1 LYGNKQEYHFF
12 QEVIVCRRKYN
23 MMIEHKSIISLLL
36 ILILLVGCSPNIAAV
51 PADQATAESTVG
63 DSDQGTEIVSNTA
76 DQAAADSEPTAVVTE
91 AAPEGGNQSGDGIVR
106 GWALLA
112 EKDNYDDV
120 QMTNLPVDY
129 IGVTQLHQL
138 LLDSG
143 WQEAQIHEAREFD
156 QESMTGELD
165 WLAENVD
172 QDDLV
177 FVYVAAHG
185 SYLRNV
191 LRWSEFFGREW
202 EEIPSHRQ
210 ILLIDSCQAEEFTD
224 AVANDPE
231 PYLSVAAVASGEFG
245 WSGLE
250 EEGLPIIGGVFTH
263 YFTLA
268 FQDSEADTDGDGQV
282 SAQEAAL
289 WAEAQQR
296 TYMHEVVFAVP
307 EFVEDY
313 HTIGVYP
320 DQNSEFPHVV
330 VQDTISAPVF
340 LTLE

>member
-1 LYGNKQEYHFF
+1 MAPG
-12 QEVIVCRRKYN
+12 
-23 MMIEHKSIISLLL
+23 HKSIISLLL
-36 ILILLVGCSPNIAAV
+36 ILILLVGCSPSQGIDASAV
-51 PADQATAESTVG
+51 PA
-63 DSDQGTEIVSNTA
+63 N
-76 DQAAADSEPTAVVTE
+76 QAATESEPAAVVTE
-91 AAPEGGNQSGDGIVR
+91 STAEGGSQDGDGVVR
-106 GWALLA
+106 GWAVLA

-129 IGVTQLHQL
+129 IGNTQLHQL

-156 QESMTGELD
+156 RESLTGELD
-165 WLAENVD
+165 WLAKNAD

-185 SYLRNV
+185 RYLRDV
-191 LRWSEFFGREW
+191 LGWSAFFGREW
-202 EEIPSHRQ
+202 AEIPSHQQ
-210 ILLIDSCQAEEFTD
+210 ILLIDACQAEEFTA

-231 PYLSVAAVASGEFG
+231 PYLSVAAVANDEYG

-268 FQDSEADTDGDGQV
+268 FQEAEADTDEDEQV
-282 SAQEAAL
+282 SVQEAAL

-313 HTIGVYP
+313 HAIGAYN
-320 DQNSEFPHVV
+320 DQDPEFPHVV
-330 VQDTISAPVF
+330 VKDTIGVLVF
-340 LTLE
+340 LDLK

>member
-1 LYGNKQEYHFF
+1 MVL
-12 QEVIVCRRKYN
+12 R
-23 MMIEHKSIISLLL
+23 HKPVISLLFSL
-36 ILILLVGCSPNIAAV
+36 IWLVGCSPDIAA
-51 PADQATAESTVG
+51 STV
-63 DSDQGTEIVSNTA
+63 
-76 DQAAADSEPTAVVTE
+76 DQAAAESDPTAVATE
-91 AAPEGGNQSGDGIVR
+91 TTLADSSQGGDGVVQ
-106 GWALLA
+106 GWAVLA

-129 IGVTQLHQL
+129 IGITQLHQL

-143 WQEAQIHEAREFD
+143 WQEAHIHEAREFD
-156 QESMTGELD
+156 RGSLTSELD
-165 WLAENVD
+165 WLAENAD

-191 LRWSEFFGREW
+191 LRWSAFFGREW
-202 EEIPSHRQ
+202 DEIPSRQQ
-210 ILLIDSCQAEEFTD
+210 ILLIDACQAGEFTT

-231 PYLSVAAVASGEFG
+231 PYLSVAAVASDEYG

-268 FQDSEADTDGDGQV
+268 FQDAEADTDGDGRV
-282 SAQEAAL
+282 STQEAAL

-320 DQNSEFPHVV
+320 EQDPEFPHVV
-330 VQDTISAPVF
+330 VKDTVGAPVF
-340 LTLE
+340 LGLK

>member
-1 LYGNKQEYHFF
+1 MTL
-12 QEVIVCRRKYN
+12 
-23 MMIEHKSIISLLL
+23 EHKPVISLLL
-36 ILILLVGCSPNIAAV
+36 ILILLVGCSPKIAAV
-51 PADQATAESTVG
+51 PADQAAAESAVEGSSQETN
-63 DSDQGTEIVSNTA
+63 IVSNTA
-76 DQAAADSEPTAVVTE
+76 DQATAESDTMVIVTE
-91 AAPEGGNQSGDGIVR
+91 SASEGGGQEGDGIVR
-106 GWALLA
+106 GWAVLA

-129 IGVTQLHQL
+129 IGITQLHQL

-156 QESMTGELD
+156 QESLTEELD
-165 WLAENVD
+165 WLAENAD

-185 SYLRNV
+185 RYLRDV
-191 LRWSEFFGREW
+191 LRWGTFFGREW
-202 EEIPSHRQ
+202 GEIPSYHQ
-210 ILLIDSCQAEEFTD
+210 ILLIDACQAEEFTD
-224 AVANDPE
+224 VIANDPE
-231 PYLSVAAVASGEFG
+231 PYLSVAAVASDEYG

-268 FQDSEADTDGDGQV
+268 FQDPEADTDEDGQV

-313 HTIGVYP
+313 HAIGAYN
-320 DQNSEFPHVV
+320 DQDPEFPHVV
-330 VQDTISAPVF
+330 MKDTIGMPVF
-340 LTLE
+340 LELE